1 MIKTAGTNVAPIE
14 VEEALGRIEGVR
26 IAYVVGVPDPDKGAI
41 VGAAVVLNDG
51 HRASAEDL
59 IGACRKQ
66 LAAYKVPKKW
76 VILDDAARLPYT
88 TTDKID
94 KKRLTTLIAEGA
106 LQ

>member
-1 MIKTAGTNVAPIE
+1 MPRHE
-14 VEEALGRIEGVR
+14 VEAALGRIEGVR

-41 VGAAVVLNDG
+41 VSAAVVLNEG
-51 HRASAEDL
+51 RRASADEL
-59 IGACRKQ
+59 ISACREQ

-76 VILDDAARLPYT
+76 VILEDAVQLPYT

-94 KKRLTTLIAEGA
+94 KKKLTAMIAEGA